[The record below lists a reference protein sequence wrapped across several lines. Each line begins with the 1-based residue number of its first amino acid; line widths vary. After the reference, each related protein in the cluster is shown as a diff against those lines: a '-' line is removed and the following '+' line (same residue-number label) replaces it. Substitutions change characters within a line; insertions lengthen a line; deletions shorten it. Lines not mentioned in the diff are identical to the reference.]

1 MHEQRCNK
9 ASFMVSRKIFHPLAI
24 PVSTSEHLIS
34 LAPRVDES
42 RGKEAEK
49 QSYCIAVV
57 GRGLSWSGIFAGEIG
72 LC

>member
-1 MHEQRCNK
+1 
-9 ASFMVSRKIFHPLAI
+9 MVSRKIFHPLAI

-57 GRGLSWSGIFAGEIG
+57 RARVVLVRHLRWRDRLMLNA
-72 LC
+72 